1 MALILLPN
9 QLFKIHNFDNFDD
22 VTHIYIYEHPK
33 FFTDYE
39 YHKTKLVFHRSTMK
53 SYYDYL
59 TKLYK
64 NKDIHYISFDMNIF
78 DKINKKNIY
87 VYDPID
93 FDILDKF
100 KRSCKRNNINLTVL
114 ESKLFILS
122 NSDIDDY
129 IKTTSKPYFN
139 ATFYKWMR
147 HKTDILMH
155 NNKPLNNKYSFD
167 TENRLKYPDSYKES
181 NIKEVKNKYIN
192 EAITYVN
199 KHFENNKG
207 LISSYLPIDHESS
220 KKYFNNF
227 LKTKLNNFGPY
238 EDAIRND
245 VVIGYH
251 SCISALLN
259 TGLLDVNT
267 VISDTVSY
275 YKKHNVKIQSV
286 EGFIRQILSWR
297 EYIRMLYMK
306 EHDKFNK
313 MNFFK
318 HKRKLNKTWYNGE
331 TGILPVDNLIHKAN
345 KLSYLHHI
353 ERLMVI
359 GNFMLLCEINPK
371 DVFEWFLTF
380 VSIDA
385 YEWVMEPNVYGMS
398 QHSVGQLMMNR
409 PYFSSSNY
417 IMKMSNYK
425 YGDGDDITINK
436 EKYSWGDIWDA
447 LYYNFINN
455 NKTYLKKIY
464 STASS
469 VYALNKKQQSDKT
482 TLFNLANSYLDNYL

>member
-1 MALILLPN
+1 MTLLLLPN
-9 QLFKIHNFDNFDD
+9 QLFETHDFDEFDS
-22 VTHIYIYEHPK
+22 IKNIIIYEHPK
-33 FFTDYE
+33 FFTQFN
-39 YHKTKLVFHRSTMK
+39 YHKTKLVFHRATMK

-59 TKLYK
+59 
-64 NKDIHYISFDMNIF
+64 
-78 DKINKKNIY
+78 NKKYSKKVIY
-87 VYDPID
+87 VNYDENILSKLNNDLYIYDPID
-93 FDILDKF
+93 FVIHDKLTEL
-100 KRSCKRNNINLTVL
+100 CKKNKINLTIL
-114 ESKLFILS
+114 DSKLFLLK

-129 IKTTSKPYFN
+129 IKETNKPYFN
-139 ATFYKWMR
+139 ATFYKWIR

-167 TENRLKYPDSYKES
+167 TENRLKFPDSYKES
-181 NIKEVKNKYIN
+181 KIPEVKNKYIT
-192 EAITYVN
+192 EAISYIN
-199 KHFENNKG
+199 KHFDKNRG
-207 LISSYLPIDHESS
+207 MISSYLPTNHADA
-220 KKYFNNF
+220 KKYFMKF
-227 LKTKLNNFGPY
+227 LRQKLNNFGPY
-238 EDAIRND
+238 EDAIRDD

-259 TGLLDVNT
+259 VGLLNVNN
-267 VISDTVSY
+267 VIDLTLKY
-275 YKKHNVKIQSV
+275 YKNNNVKIQSV
-286 EGFIRQILSWR
+286 EGFIRQIISWR
-297 EYIRMLYMK
+297 EYVRMLYIK

-318 HKRKLNKTWYNGE
+318 HKRKLNNAWYNGE
-331 TGILPVDNLIHKAN
+331 TGILPVDNLIKKAN

-353 ERLMVI
+353 ERLMVM
-359 GNFMLLCEINPK
+359 GNFMLLCEINPR
-371 DVFEWFLTF
+371 DVYEWFLTF

-417 IMKMSNYK
+417 IIKMSNYLR
-425 YGDGDDITINK
+425 GDGKIEIKKDTYD
-436 EKYSWGDIWDA
+436 WADVFDA

-469 VYALNKKQQSDKT
+469 VYALNNKSQSEKT
-482 TLFNLANSYLDNYL
+482 KLFDLAKIYLDNYL